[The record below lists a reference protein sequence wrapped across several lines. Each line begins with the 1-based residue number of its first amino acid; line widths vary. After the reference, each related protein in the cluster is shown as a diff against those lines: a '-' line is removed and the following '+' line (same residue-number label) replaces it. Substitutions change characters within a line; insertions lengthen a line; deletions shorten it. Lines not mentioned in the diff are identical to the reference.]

1 MDLQEARQKLYDNTF
16 VLGRMRR
23 KAALKY
29 LTETAETEAMHVLA
43 DALKKYKN
51 PKEVESV
58 LVKVEDSAKI
68 DRLWQLWSDGRSMLL
83 GDVLSRNGKEPSNEQ
98 LKILCLLKH
107 NREGEL
113 PIDRKTLRSVSRFV
127 TDRDEDVKKASI
139 RYIQQIAAS
148 ENTGTEGFC
157 LKLLALS
164 KLGRESELPLDL
176 KSLRSAIGFV
186 TDRDEDVKKAS
197 IRYIQQIA
205 ASEDTGTEGFCLKLL
220 ALSELG
226 RESELPL
233 DLKSLRSA
241 MGFATYRDEDVKK
254 ASIRYIQQIA
264 ASEDTGTE
272 GFCLKLLA
280 LSELGRESEL
290 PLDLKS
296 LRSAMGFVADPDEDV
311 VKAVV
316 RFAERFPISEEFN
329 DELFAAWI
337 KTTSKYLQHVIQ
349 TQNRR
354 PRSPSTEALFFL
366 ATGQTQRYQAMKDND
381 GGLFLEAWIM
391 APDALRRIINDT
403 VAGSGDWR
411 LAEAYEK
418 ALISRED
425 FNIEVHV
432 KALKTA
438 KNDEKLFEAARY
450 MRLPELLDLC
460 EYWTSNQWQS
470 ADARVQKVV
479 TVAVK
484 AYRKMRAIPIKS
496 ADPLPSGAVDIFDFW
511 KSQNPDD
518 RELKAGFQSEDPF
531 IRAKSLHI
539 GHSKGLVSE
548 TDMARAE
555 QSDHWPD
562 RLWARMQF
570 HLVGKAGPDHVE
582 WIDTCTGIDGIMASA
597 RVACTPDEYE
607 SFKHQF
613 ERMVQSKA
621 SAADRSLYLLGILQA
636 FQRYFNSGWIEVK
649 EDDSAAESGAIEVM
663 DAADLSF

>member
-1 MDLQEARQKLYDNTF
+1 LNRQRKDFDMNLQEAQQKLYDQTF

-23 KAALKY
+23 KAAFKY
-29 LTETAETEAMHVLA
+29 LAETTETEAMDVLA

-68 DRLWQLWSDGRSMLL
+68 DRLWQLWSDGRSTLL
-83 GDVLSRNGKEPSNEQ
+83 GDVLKKIQKSSSDERLSLLSL
-98 LKILCLLKH
+98 LKI
-107 NREGEL
+107 EL
-113 PIDRKTLRSVSRFV
+113 ESR
-127 TDRDEDVKKASI
+127 
-139 RYIQQIAAS
+139 
-148 ENTGTEGFC
+148 
-157 LKLLALS
+157 
-164 KLGRESELPLDL
+164 LPLDL
-176 KSLRSAIGFV
+176 KN
-186 TDRDEDVKKAS
+186 
-197 IRYIQQIA
+197 
-205 ASEDTGTEGFCLKLL
+205 
-220 ALSELG
+220 
-226 RESELPL
+226 
-233 DLKSLRSA
+233 
-241 MGFATYRDEDVKK
+241 
-254 ASIRYIQQIA
+254 
-264 ASEDTGTE
+264 
-272 GFCLKLLA
+272 
-280 LSELGRESEL
+280 
-290 PLDLKS
+290 
-296 LRSAMGFVADPDEDV
+296 LRSAMGFVTDTDEDV

-460 EYWTSNQWQS
+460 EYWTSNQWQP